1 MTELTTEDGLVDSI
15 NASLTLNITPNNLRQ
30 LVFRKLLTPVGKEKR
45 RSLFRLAD
53 VLRIKEARTPIV
65 PSE

>member
-15 NASLTLNITPNNLRQ
+15 NASLTLGITPNNLRQ
-30 LVFRKLLTPVGKEKR
+30 LVFRKLLTPVGKDKR
-45 RSLFRLAD
+45 RSLFRLTD

>member
-15 NASLTLNITPNNLRQ
+15 NASLTLGITSNNLRQ

>member
-1 MTELTTEDGLVDSI
+1 MTELTTKDGLVDSI
-15 NASLTLNITPNNLRQ
+15 NVSLILGITPNNLRQ

>member
-1 MTELTTEDGLVDSI
+1 MTELTTEDELVDSI
-15 NASLTLNITPNNLRQ
+15 NASLTLGITPNNLRQ

>member
-15 NASLTLNITPNNLRQ
+15 NASLILGITPNNLRQ

>member
-15 NASLTLNITPNNLRQ
+15 NASLTLGITPNNLRQ

>member
-1 MTELTTEDGLVDSI
+1 MTEDGLIDSI
-15 NASLTLNITPNNLRQ
+15 NASLTLGITPNNLRQ

>member
-1 MTELTTEDGLVDSI
+1 MDNLNSNEEIVDSI
-15 NASLTLNITPNNLRQ
+15 NVSQILGITPNNLRQ
-30 LVFRKLLTPVGKEKR
+30 LVFRKLLIPVGKEKR

>member
-1 MTELTTEDGLVDSI
+1 MDNLNPNEEIVDSI
-15 NASLTLNITPNNLRQ
+15 YVSQLLGITSNNLRQ
-30 LVFRKLLTPVGKEKR
+30 LVFRKLLVPVGKEKR

-65 PSE
+65 PSA

>member
-15 NASLTLNITPNNLRQ
+15 NASLTLGITPNNLRQ

-65 PSE
+65 PSA